1 MQSPNLRRT
10 EMDYAHF
17 NRPEL
22 DELDQLQGYR
32 ESDPQSGLRSYSGL
46 EQMIQNPHN
55 LQSLIGMLQ
64 QRIQEQS
71 RQDQSPLGRG
81 YFGGGMAPSAYADG
95 GRVMHGNDY
104 NNPYMNAMAD
114 AGRNGDNEIALIGP
128 KSRMLFDHL
137 ALARGGCAMNPHTQ
151 KPEYFS
157 LGGLF
162 SGISNVFKPIAN
174 AIAPM
179 AAQIAP
185 MAGTAIGTAFGN
197 PEAGA
202 MLGNLA
208 GNMLGANGAGQP
220 PQPQAGQPQSY
231 AQMGAQGVGNFMQNR
246 AAGQNLGT
254 AATNAARGM
263 AGSMFN
269 RFSPQIQQ
277 RAQGMMSNLPAP
289 LQQPAQ
295 NMFNQGLGY
304 VQNQF
309 NNPYQS

>member
-1 MQSPNLRRT
+1 
-10 EMDYAHF
+10 MDYAHF

-64 QRIQEQS
+64 QKIQQQS
-71 RQDQSPLGRG
+71 QQDQSLMGRG
-81 YFGGGMAPSAYADG
+81 YYAGGMAPSAYADG
-95 GRVMHGNDY
+95 GRVMGGNDY

-114 AGRNGDNEIALIGP
+114 SGRNGDNEIALIGP

-137 ALARGGCAMNPHTQ
+137 ALARGGCAVNPHTQ

-162 SGISNVFKPIAN
+162 SGISNAFKPIMN
-174 AIAPM
+174 AVAPIAS
-179 AAQIAP
+179 QLAP
-185 MAGTAIGTAFGN
+185 IAGTAIGSAFGN

-202 MLGNLA
+202 MIGNMA
-208 GNMLGANGAGQP
+208 GNFLGANGAGQP
-220 PQPQAGQPQSY
+220 PQQQVQPQGQPSY
-231 AQMGAQGVGNFMQNR
+231 TQMGMQGLNNFVQNKT
-246 AAGQNLGT
+246 AGQNLGT
-254 AATNAARGM
+254 AATNAARGV